1 MTWANERTFQ
11 CDSNSNNIDDDDDDD
26 DDYDDDDDDDYDN
39 DCGTVLCPVFVLF
52 GFMKYCYSA
61 YSSQ

>member
-1 MTWANERTFQ
+1 MKERFSAKIVTILMMMMMMMMM
-11 CDSNSNNIDDDDDDD
+11 S
-26 DDYDDDDDDDYDN
+26 DYDN